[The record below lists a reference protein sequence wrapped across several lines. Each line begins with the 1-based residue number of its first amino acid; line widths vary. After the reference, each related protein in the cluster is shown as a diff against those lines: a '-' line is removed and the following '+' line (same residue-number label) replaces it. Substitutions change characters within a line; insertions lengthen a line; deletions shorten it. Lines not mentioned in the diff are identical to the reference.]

1 MSASQQSIIIRQ
13 WHIIQFL
20 LRSSGYV
27 STNDIKSYLDTKQIP
42 AEIRTIQRDMAT
54 LATALPLECRKDDKP
69 YSWRWQRLENVE
81 RVDLSLSE
89 MLVFHQVDTQLRG
102 VLPADLMER
111 LEPLL
116 SRSRLTLAMI
126 GQDLDMHLN
135 TDSTDTLGGQSIKK
149 KGTQGFIDP
158 YTSPAGILYKWLRQ
172 MKSHLRRT
180 QTGKITPL
188 VLFKQLPHWRTLVS
202 TEDLQN
208 LETELLNI
216 GLQPLSQEIHQTLK
230 KIQQPNK
237 LTRNVS

>member
-1 MSASQQSIIIRQ
+1 MSASQQSIIVRQ

-135 TDSTDTLGGQSIKK
+135 TDSTDTPSGQSIKK
-149 KGTQGFIDP
+149 KGTQGFINP

-180 QTGKITPL
+180 QTDKITPRI
-188 VLFKQLPHWRTLVS
+188 LFEQLPHWRTLVS

-216 GLQPLSQEIHQTLK
+216 GLHPLSQEIHQTLK
-230 KIQQPNK
+230 KSNNPTN
-237 LTRNVS
+237 